1 MFEKTVYV
9 NVGADKASVK
19 QNSNGIW
26 ICNEITINDKHI
38 DDAISGI
45 DVCIGKMNKIL
56 NKYNVKEI
64 KNKKEKKRDEKK

>member
-26 ICNEITINDKHI
+26 ICSELTVNDKNV
-38 DDAISGI
+38 DDAIGI
-45 DVCIGKMNKIL
+45 IDRAMDRMNKIL
-56 NKYNVKEI
+56 NGYNKLVVK
-64 KNKKEKKRDEKK
+64 KKEDKK